1 MSSTM
6 TFDFSPQNS
15 LPNYSQVHLASEDGQ
30 IQLILPTNTN
40 FDNEGEWQ
48 QFHQDLKT
56 ALHQSELSWDKGQA
70 VHLMSQDRLLD
81 GRQLQNLAEILEEAH
96 LTLQWVH
103 TSRRQTAV
111 AAVSAGYSVQQQTD
125 LPVLEETESFTPPL
139 LANPLYVKSTVRS
152 GIKIDHPGTV
162 IVAGDVNPGGDVIA
176 TGDIII
182 WGTLRGV
189 AHAGA
194 KGNGQC
200 CIMALRMEPTQ
211 LRIADRVARAP
222 TVEPN
227 HWEPEIAHLSSD
239 GIRLTSAYNFWK
251 THLFDEKKQE
261 WQEKI

>member
-1 MSSTM
+1 M
-6 TFDFSPQNS
+6 TFDFSPKI
-15 LPNYSQVHLASEDGQ
+15 LIPDYPQVHFASEDGQ
-30 IQLILPTNTN
+30 LQLILPTTIN
-40 FDNEGEWQ
+40 FEDEGEWQ

-56 ALHQSELSWDKGQA
+56 ALHQSELKWETGQS
-70 VHLMSQDRLLD
+70 VHLISQDRLLD

-96 LTLQWVH
+96 LNLQWVH

-111 AAVSAGYSVQQQTD
+111 AAVTAGYSVQQQTS
-125 LPVLEETESFTPPL
+125 LPVLQETDSLKTPL

-152 GIKIDHPGTV
+152 GVKIDHPGTV

-176 TGDIII
+176 KGDIVI

-189 AHAGA
+189 AHAGVQ
-194 KGNGQC
+194 GNGQC

-227 HWEPEIAHLSSD
+227 HWEPEIAYLSSD
-239 GIRLTSAYNFWK
+239 GIRLSSAYNFWK
-251 THLFDEKKQE
+251 THLFDAQKQE
-261 WQEKI
+261 WQEKG